1 MTWLGRTDPACS
13 SVRRSGRVPLTAGAT
28 ALIDTTIDASRRHSR
43 HSAHGDAASRG
54 PPSAAPDG
62 RMCLGVDASAG
73 LRVGSQPELDHA
85 DAEAFDLQNLRE
97 AEEERDQR
105 VAAEID
111 DVEDRWAWVGAHE
124 YLELS

>member
-1 MTWLGRTDPACS
+1 M
-13 SVRRSGRVPLTAGAT
+13 
-28 ALIDTTIDASRRHSR
+28 
-43 HSAHGDAASRG
+43 
-54 PPSAAPDG
+54 
-62 RMCLGVDASAG
+62 
-73 LRVGSQPELDHA
+73 
-85 DAEAFDLQNLRE
+85 QNLRE